1 MCKQSLSYK
10 GNTTNLIV
18 HLQYNHKDE
27 HDSVLSKI
35 ATSFRMSELGQHSI
49 TEAFENLTP
58 LPRNSKRWQ
67 ALTAS
72 VCYFIGK
79 DMQPYDCVTDPGFR
93 HMLKS
98 FEP

>member
-1 MCKQSLSYK
+1 M
-10 GNTTNLIV
+10 N
-18 HLQYNHKDE
+18 
-27 HDSVLSKI
+27 DSVSSKK
-35 ATSFRMSELGQHSI
+35 ATSSNMSEPSKPGQRSI
-49 TEAFENLTP
+49 TEAFENLTS

-67 ALTAS
+67 TLTAS

-98 FEP
+98 FEPRYIQ